1 VWNKSARLLMVRI
14 KVQKRRGFR
23 FPVPIWVVDEFLEAL
38 TDLARVGEFALRH
51 VPVPRDEKASK
62 HLRWVKTISPSG
74 IIAATHSIIKD
85 LTRHKGLDVV
95 DVEAG
100 DVQVKISLK

>member
-1 VWNKSARLLMVRI
+1 MWNKSAWLLMVRV
-14 KVQKRRGFR
+14 KVPKHRGFT

-38 TDLARVGEFALRH
+38 TDLAWVGEIALRQ

-74 IIAATHSIIKD
+74 IIAATHCIIKD
-85 LTRHKGLDVV
+85 LTRYKGLDLV
-95 DVEAG
+95 DVETG
-100 DVQVKISLK
+100 DVQVKVSIK